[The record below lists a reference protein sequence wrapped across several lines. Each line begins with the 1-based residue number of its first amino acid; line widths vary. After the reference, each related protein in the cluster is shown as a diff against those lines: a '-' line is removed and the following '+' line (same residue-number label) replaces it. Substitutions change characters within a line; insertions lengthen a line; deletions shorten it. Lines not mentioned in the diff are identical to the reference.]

1 MLVDRS
7 SQPAS
12 SVKAGKAGKGQRKT
26 KFVPPAVTSIVWS
39 SVEDSYLAQIAADKL
54 GGRSKLPTNDHAV
67 GKAAFNA
74 YSAKDLAFILQGVG
88 FSQSPFPTKK
98 AALIKAILA
107 IRYDNNHLSQDNS
120 SEHHAGLSP
129 AVEGKASSAS
139 LVSVSPRRRS
149 SIGIVPV
156 VGSKISVFD
165 TTPIL
170 IACDDLIG
178 PGWSRYDVP
187 RKDGSNRVDSYFLSP
202 AGPNQV
208 KLRSISSARQHHQ
221 ANSSVSVDDLSSSIK
236 SVNDAGNSNT
246 SKFARLND
254 PYNDTSGSDDDV
266 KNDDL
271 RVHSDR
277 KCRRVQR
284 TRSQ

>member
-7 SQPAS
+7 SQPVSAA
-12 SVKAGKAGKGQRKT
+12 KAGKAGKGQRKT

-39 SVEDSYLAQIAADKL
+39 SVEDTFLAQIAADKL
-54 GGRSKLPTNDHAV
+54 GGRSKLPKTAHAV

-120 SEHHAGLSP
+120 SEHLAGLSP

-149 SIGIVPV
+149 SIGVVPAV
-156 VGSKISVFD
+156 ASKIRCVRLCSLCYFFCHVTVTFLTIKILGSPSFKQCLRHCSHFD
-165 TTPIL
+165 
-170 IACDDLIG
+170 C
-178 PGWSRYDVP
+178 
-187 RKDGSNRVDSYFLSP
+187 
-202 AGPNQV
+202 
-208 KLRSISSARQHHQ
+208 LRRSHWTWMESIRCSS
-221 ANSSVSVDDLSSSIK
+221 
-236 SVNDAGNSNT
+236 
-246 SKFARLND
+246 
-254 PYNDTSGSDDDV
+254 
-266 KNDDL
+266 
-271 RVHSDR
+271 
-277 KCRRVQR
+277 QR
-284 TRSQ
+284 W